1 MKPSQITLIALVM
14 IAVGM
19 LLIGISSNKKVIV
32 SIDGESQSMSTRA
45 WTVGGFISSAHIPL
59 FTGDRLLP
67 DSDQWLV
74 GGDQIAIE
82 RSAYVRVD
90 ADGKAFS
97 LRSVE
102 RIPGNL
108 LAQAGVPLYPGDQ
121 LTINGEKTYPE
132 IPLSPAP
139 AYSIQVQ
146 RKWLVS
152 VTTNEQVRS
161 FSTQADT
168 LGDALWE
175 QGIVIHPND
184 RLEPAANMAIT
195 APLKASLQK
204 SRLMEI
210 EFSGGSIK
218 TRSLA
223 QTVGGALNE
232 AGIPLQGLDYSLP
245 DANAPVPENGE
256 IRVIRVHES
265 SILETEPL
273 AFSTEIQPAPDLE
286 IDQQEIIQNGVY
298 GLKAKRNLIRLEDGL
313 EVSRQIE
320 DEYIAVEP
328 QPKIVGFGTKI
339 VQHTLNAAGGD
350 IKYWRALNMYAVS
363 YNPTSAG
370 DSTTATGATLQKGI
384 AAIDPSIIPYG
395 TQMYIPGYGVAVA
408 ADTGGGVKG
417 RLIDLGYSDHDYV
430 SWHQWVT
437 VYFLWPPPANV
448 VWVIP

>member
-1 MKPSQITLIALVM
+1 MKPSQLALIALVM
-14 IAVGM
+14 IVGGI

-32 SIDGESQSMSTRA
+32 SIDGEPQSIRTRA
-45 WTVGGFISSAHIPL
+45 WTVGGLINSALIPL
-59 FTGDRLLP
+59 FPGDRLLP
-67 DSDQWLV
+67 DSDKWLV
-74 GGDQIAIE
+74 GGDLVTIE
-82 RSAYVRVD
+82 RSAFVRVD
-90 ADGKAFS
+90 ADGKAFF

-102 RIPGNL
+102 RMPGNL
-108 LAQAGVPLYPGDQ
+108 LVQAGIPLYPGDQ
-121 LTINGEKTYPE
+121 LTVNGKKTFPE
-132 IPLSPAP
+132 LSLSPAP

-152 VTTNEQVRS
+152 VTTSEQVIS
-161 FSTQADT
+161 ISTQANT

-184 RLEPAANMAIT
+184 LLEPAPNTRIT
-195 APLKASLQK
+195 APLKVSLQK
-204 SRLMEI
+204 SRLMGI
-210 EFSGGSIK
+210 EFSGGNIK
-218 TRSLA
+218 TRSMA
-223 QTVGGALNE
+223 KTVGGALSE

-245 DANAPVPENGE
+245 DANAPIPENGI
-256 IRVIRVHES
+256 IRVIRVQES

-273 AFSTEIQPAPDLE
+273 AFSTEIEPAPDLE
-286 IDQQEIIQNGVY
+286 IDQQKIIQDGVY
-298 GLKAKRNLIRLEDGL
+298 GLKAKRYLIRLEDGL
-313 EVSRQIE
+313 EVSRQVE